1 MLVSI
6 VIEFNDFLG
15 VSLFIG
21 IGGMRDSQW
30 IMEDSFISNF
40 QVVWEELILGLHLT
54 VEKFSNEVE
63 NCEQLYA
70 NK

>member
-30 IMEDSFISNF
+30 IMEGSFISNF

>member
-1 MLVSI
+1 MHVSI